1 MKAPVPY
8 DENALNG
15 NKFWQPDPS
24 DGLLP
29 SQKGF
34 LTDLVYAYRGTE
46 IPTLFTLWSG
56 LWAIS
61 AAVRREAWVKWFP
74 DRFYANLYVILVG
87 TPGLVKKSSAAN
99 VVTNLLANLP
109 DYIED
114 RNMKRIK
121 KINLLRGKATP
132 ESLME
137 AMIPTAGRVY
147 LEDADGNRVLNSAT
161 GRPLYYAPGSEIAI
175 SSSELATLLS
185 KQKYSENL
193 TSDLLDFYD
202 CHNIWP
208 WRTVKRGVIELRN
221 LHTCFL
227 GASTPKGFQKSLPD
241 AVLGDGFLSR
251 CVIVAQLENPRTF
264 AQPRPVPGAPDQE
277 ELGKRLGYIAANMSR
292 EHEFSKKAWSLYE
305 DWYANHKERLRKE
318 MSDDNLGINSRLDI
332 NVQKVAFLMKAQRYT
347 DAEDRTIQLEDL
359 EDSIKLLEGTFAR
372 APSVL
377 RGVVS
382 DEFSRSVNKVET
394 FLRRK
399 ANCSRQEMLANL
411 RMSSQDI
418 DSAIKELRNEGR
430 IRIVDPTPSRKTGKP
445 KRGDERYIWN
455 EYEAQ
460 RTADVI
466 VEGS

>member
-1 MKAPVPY
+1 VLNPPIAY
-8 DENALNG
+8 DENAING
-15 NKFWQPDPS
+15 QKFWGPDPS

-29 SQKGF
+29 QQKGF

-56 LWAIS
+56 LWAIA

-74 DRFYANLYVILVG
+74 GRFYANLYVILVG

-99 VVTNLLANLP
+99 IVTDLLANLP
-109 DYIED
+109 DYID
-114 RNMKRIK
+114 DPNMKRIK

-137 AMIPTAGRVY
+137 AMIPIGSRVY
-147 LEDADGNRVLNSAT
+147 LEDADGNRVVNPKT
-161 GRPLYYAPGSEIAI
+161 NRPLYYAPGSEIAI

-202 CHNIWP
+202 CHNVWP

-227 GASTPKGFQKSLPD
+227 GASTPKGFQRSLPD

-264 AQPRPVPGAPDQE
+264 AQPRPVSGAPDQQ
-277 ELGKRLGYIAANMSR
+277 ELGRRLGYIASTMNK
-292 EHEFSKKAWSLYE
+292 EHEFSPGAWQLYE
-305 DWYANHKERLRKE
+305 HWYLKHKEKLRRE
-318 MSDDNLGINSRLDI
+318 LSDDNLGINSRLDI

-347 DAEDRTIQLEDL
+347 EPEDRTIQLGDL
-359 EDSIKLLEGTFAR
+359 EDSIRLLEGTFAR

-377 RGVVS
+377 RGVI
-382 DEFSRSVNKVET
+382 DDAFSRTVNKVET

-399 ANCSRQEMLANL
+399 KNCLRQEVLSGL
-411 RMSSQDI
+411 RMSAVELDPI
-418 DSAIKELRNEGR
+418 IEELRREGS
-430 IRIVDPTPSRKTGKP
+430 IRIIESEKSQKRSGKP
-445 KRGDERYIWN
+445 LKSEERYVWN
-455 EYEAQ
+455 EYETAQ
-460 RTADVI
+460 RAAEVN
-466 VEGS
+466 